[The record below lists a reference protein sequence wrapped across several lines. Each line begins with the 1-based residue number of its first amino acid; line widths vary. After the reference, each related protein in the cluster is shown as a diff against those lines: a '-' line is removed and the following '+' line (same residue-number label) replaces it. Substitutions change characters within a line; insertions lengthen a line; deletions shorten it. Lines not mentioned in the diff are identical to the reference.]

1 MLDDEDVKKGNLG
14 ITAILKSKI
23 SMVLGDSLDWR
34 TPEET
39 LDDLDLK
46 NTGLLDPDLD
56 DPDILG
62 GVRQSLEEM
71 KNEGEVESVDVSV
84 GKSTITHYRKK
95 P

>member
-14 ITAILKSKI
+14 ITAILKPEI
-23 SMVLGDSLDWR
+23 RMVLGQDWC
-34 TPEET
+34 TPEKI
-39 LDDLDLK
+39 LDELDLK

-56 DPDILG
+56 DPDILS

-71 KNEGEVESVDVSV
+71 KNESEAESMDVSV
-84 GKSTITHYRKK
+84 GESTITHYRKK